1 MENGKLSRLIEICKA
16 YYIENRTQ
24 SEIAKSLGITR
35 SQVSRDLKEA
45 RERGLVE
52 IKINI
57 PGQEAPALSEK
68 LSNYFPHLKH
78 VIVAPTLSR
87 DVSSQR
93 AMVGRYGANLL
104 MSVIKPDQRIVVG
117 SGRTLRE
124 LVNTLQKTEVTGIS
138 VLQAMGNIGHEAH
151 GVDYNEICTL
161 AAFAF
166 NATPFYISAPA
177 ILGEAYEDAKEFIDA
192 HPTIKTV
199 LDLARN
205 ADIYVVGI
213 GSLQSD
219 LLYVKVGMIKQDE
232 LNDIS
237 KYAVGDICGH
247 FFDIN
252 GNRFFAPFSGR
263 IVGID
268 IEDLKKAPLS
278 IGVAVG
284 ADKVFPIIGAL
295 RGQWINALVTDEDTA
310 NRIIRILRSSEYS
323 ITLSGGTQ

>member
-1 MENGKLSRLIEICKA
+1 MLLHICEKMENGKLSRLIEICKA

-24 SEIAKSLGITR
+24 SQIAKSLGITR

-57 PGQEAPALSEK
+57 PGQEAPALREK
-68 LSNYFPHLKH
+68 LSSYFPHVKH
-78 VIVAPTLSR
+78 VVVAPTLSR
-87 DVSSQR
+87 DISSRR

-104 MSVIKPDQRIVVG
+104 MSVIKPNQNVVVG

-166 NATPFYISAPA
+166 NATPFYISSPA
-177 ILGEAYEDAKEFIDA
+177 ILGEAYEDAEDFINA
-192 HPTIKTV
+192 HPTIKAV

-219 LLYVKVGMIKQDE
+219 LLYVKVGMIKQNE

-252 GNRFFAPFSGR
+252 GNRFFAPFSKR

-268 IEDLKKAPLS
+268 IEDLRKAPLS

-284 ADKVFPIIGAL
+284 TDKVFPIIGAL
-295 RGQWINALVTDEDTA
+295 RGQWINAIVTDEDTA
-310 NRIIRILRSSEYS
+310 NRIIRILSSSE
-323 ITLSGGTQ
+323 